1 MQQLGTQMQY
11 VWPLNCISI
20 KFLYKKGKKKI
31 GQMYFKL
38 YHKWPLGFSNVPK
51 LVHWL
56 LKVKINGTLI
66 LVHLP

>member
-20 KFLYKKGKKKI
+20 KFLYKEGKKKLVKCI
-31 GQMYFKL
+31 SSYTTNG
-38 YHKWPLGFSNVPK
+38 PLGFSNVLK
-51 LVHWL
+51 LVPWF